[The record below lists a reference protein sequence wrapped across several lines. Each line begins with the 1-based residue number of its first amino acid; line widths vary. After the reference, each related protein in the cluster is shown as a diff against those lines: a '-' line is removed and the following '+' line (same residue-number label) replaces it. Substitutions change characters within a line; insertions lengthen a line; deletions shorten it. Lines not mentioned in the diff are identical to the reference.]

1 MDKEKDLAH
10 LKFNLQEMKTHFH
23 EEETEVL
30 SLKAINKELQMEMKI
45 VKELNLELKEEFEKE
60 MSVRRDNE
68 KIMETKISSLE
79 QEVRETKDILIDTN
93 KETLSL
99 KSQLENFNIDA
110 NEKLILCHKDIET
123 DKTDISNTTNSPLID
138 DMVKLKDSVNNIQ
151 TDIRSTR
158 NHLDV
163 SLNKKTDEMTELTS
177 HVANIENV
185 LFCCDL
191 DKDKC
196 SKFKWVIQNYQYYFV
211 IGEPVY
217 SPVFYTLVHGYCFK
231 LYVQW
236 SGKNKGILELYLKLC
251 RGKNNY
257 KKLKPFT
264 VPFRIQ
270 IQDRNVFYPITP
282 HHTGGIVEQYFI
294 YPDEDEARRSVT
306 VGKMAANH
314 NQHNS
319 IVVDYR
325 LVITCMFKNIKYSA
339 L

>member
-1 MDKEKDLAH
+1 MMDKEKDLAH

-60 MSVRRDNE
+60 INVRRDNE
-68 KIMETKISSLE
+68 KLMETKISSLE
-79 QEVRETKDILIDTN
+79 QEVRETKNILIDTN

-123 DKTDISNTTNSPLID
+123 VKNDISNTANSPLID
-138 DMVKLKDSVNNIQ
+138 DMVKLKDSVNIIQ

-158 NHLDV
+158 NHLDE
-163 SLNKKTDEMTELTS
+163 SLNKKTDEMTKLTC

-185 LFCCDL
+185 LFCCDPY
-191 DKDKC
+191 KDNYKL
-196 SKFKWVIQNYQYYFV
+196 KWVIQNYENYFF
-211 IGEPVY
+211 IGKPVY
-217 SPVFYTLVHGYCFK
+217 SPLFYTQVSGYCFK
-231 LYVQW
+231 LCVQRP
-236 SGKNKGILELYLKLC
+236 GNKGNVEFYWKLC

-257 KKLKPFT
+257 IQLKPFS

-270 IQDRNVFYPITP
+270 IQGRNMFYPILP
-282 HHTGGIVEQYFI
+282 HDIDNRDAYFTI
-294 YPDEDEARRSVT
+294 HPDEDEARRLFF
-306 VGKMAANH
+306 VGDLTLNH
-314 NQHNS
+314 FND
-319 IVVDYR
+319 IVVGT
-325 LVITCMFKNIKYSA
+325 LSITCIFNRNIRY
-339 L
+339 